1 MPTNEK
7 LEQELNS
14 LKKINDGFKKFVIVG
29 NVTPMYQTDDG
40 ITITSIYDFLTN
52 ENILEQ

>member
-1 MPTNEK
+1 MPNNEK
-7 LEQELNS
+7 LEQELSS

-29 NVTPMYQTDDG
+29 NVTPTYQTNDG
-40 ITITSIYDFLTN
+40 ITIMSIYDFLTD